1 MGDLANP
8 QIPMA
13 TVANIGRMK
22 AKFNVGEL
30 DVPSFFVGQNVQI
43 YSEIRPDLV
52 VSGKVFQLSKSA
64 NVQSRTFE
72 MQAIFPNNS
81 DRWFKPGMFCRV
93 KVNIKTQ
100 KNTLTI
106 PVAAVVKIDNSDGVY
121 LINENRVQFQPI
133 EEGISDGTIVEIKSG
148 LKEGDKIVTL
158 GMSNLK
164 NGSVV
169 IVTNK

>member
-1 MGDLANP
+1 M
-8 QIPMA
+8 PMA

-30 DVPSFFVGQNVQI
+30 DVPSFFVGQSVDI
-43 YSEIRPDLV
+43 YSEIKPDIV
-52 VSGKVFQLSKSA
+52 QKGKVFQLSKSA

-72 MQAIFPNNS
+72 MQAIFPNTS

-93 KVNIKTQ
+93 KANMTTQ
-100 KNTLTI
+100 KNALTI
-106 PVAAVVKIDNSDGVY
+106 PMAAVVIINNTDGVY
-121 LINENRVQFQPI
+121 TINGNQVKFQPI
-133 EEGISDGTIVEIKSG
+133 ETGITDGNLVEVKSG

-164 NGSVV
+164 NGTVI